1 MTEKDNDVLQ
11 KNTADEELLNAFFAQ
26 SRSMQVPDDGFSGRV
41 MRRIPEPVP
50 LRQQRAYSLWTAAC
64 TLVCLVA
71 FFANDGVALLKQG
84 FSNSLGSMAAALSQS
99 VSKVDLSA
107 LLPVSMPDNAFYT
120 VPLVAVGVLTLAG
133 VVGIYGVMQSE

>member
-50 LRQQRAYSLWTAAC
+50 LRQRRAYSLWTAAC
-64 TLVCLVA
+64 TLVCLVV

>member
-50 LRQQRAYSLWTAAC
+50 LRQRHAYSLWTAAC
-64 TLVCLVA
+64 TLVCLVV

>member
-1 MTEKDNDVLQ
+1 MTEIDNDILQ
-11 KNTADEELLNAFFAQ
+11 ENTADEELLDAFFAQ
-26 SRSMQVPDDGFSGRV
+26 SRSMQVPDEGFSRRV

-50 LRQQRAYSLWTAAC
+50 LRQRRASALWTAAC

-84 FSNSLGSMAAALSQS
+84 FSSSLGSVAAAVSQS
-99 VSKVDLSA
+99 VPKVDLSA
-107 LLPVSMPDNAFYT
+107 LLPVALPDNALYT
-120 VPLVAVGVLTLAG
+120 VPLVAVGVMTLAA